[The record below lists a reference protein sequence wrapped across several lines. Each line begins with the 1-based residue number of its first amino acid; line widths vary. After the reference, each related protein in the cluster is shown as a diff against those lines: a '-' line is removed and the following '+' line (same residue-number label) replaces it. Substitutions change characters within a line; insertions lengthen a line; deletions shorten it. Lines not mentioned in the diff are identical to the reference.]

1 MCEEI
6 EAKPWQL
13 VKEYFSKSFQSGLH
27 IPGNGEGLWVEDEA
41 YDEEGNSLSDL
52 TYQTDRN
59 GTRIPSSVIDDRT
72 ERHAVAIFNKLLR
85 AWLAQKR
92 IREFVQFLIF
102 TKRDGGSSVEKDTEP
117 LSKRH
122 SDGIFTDSYS
132 RYRKQM
138 AVKKY
143 LAAVLGKSPEDIN
156 IVHIIVDIGIDA
168 LLRLLVGVYDIGL
181 GELLQQISLSAYDF
195 QWEVVVTKISFHSGN
210 EIILTL

>member
-1 MCEEI
+1 MSNKATLAFMVVYGIIMHCSVYGS
-6 EAKPWQL
+6 PT
-13 VKEYFSKSFQSGLH
+13 
-27 IPGNGEGLWVEDEA
+27 GEKYSQFRVEDEA

-143 LAAVLGKSPEDIN
+143 LAAVLGKRQ
-156 IVHIIVDIGIDA
+156 ID
-168 LLRLLVGVYDIGL
+168 RGCS
-181 GELLQQISLSAYDF
+181 LQLWCLDS
-195 QWEVVVTKISFHSGN
+195 SFKS
-210 EIILTL
+210 T